1 MEKNMEENLNQKMDN
16 QINAAI
22 LERLEKVVDSLQ
34 DNSIQMGKLLAVH
47 NEKLDTQDRVDE
59 ILFEKLDRL
68 SADLNRET
76 TAIKKGC
83 ERDIRLIDDRL
94 RVLEKKMWSIA
105 GALAVISVTISPI
118 GQKIMAN
125 LLTSDTQKSM
135 IPRESLLSYG
145 PDRQQIHR
153 AHFFKIV

>member
-1 MEKNMEENLNQKMDN
+1 MDPVSELNT
-16 QINAAI
+16 AI
-22 LERLEKVVDSLQ
+22 IERLERVVDTLQ

-47 NEKLDTQDRVDE
+47 NEKLDKQDKVDA

-105 GALAVISVTISPI
+105 GALAVISVLISPL
-118 GQKIMAN
+118 GQRFLGNA
-125 LLTSDTQKSM
+125 LTPMPADV
-135 IPRESLLSYG
+135 RL
-145 PDRQQIHR
+145 R
-153 AHFFKIV
+153 

>member
-1 MEKNMEENLNQKMDN
+1 MDSVSELNT
-16 QINAAI
+16 AI
-22 LERLEKVVDSLQ
+22 IERLERVVDTLQ

-47 NEKLDTQDRVDE
+47 NEKLDKQDKVDA

-68 SADLNRET
+68 SVDLNRET

-105 GALAVISVTISPI
+105 GALAVISVLISPI
-118 GQKIMAN
+118 GQRFLGNA
-125 LLTSDTQKSM
+125 LTPPPVDA
-135 IPRESLLSYG
+135 RL
-145 PDRQQIHR
+145 R
-153 AHFFKIV
+153 